1 MEDLSFAIVLT
12 LVAIWLAS
20 WATLSSIIAGFVH
33 ASPQLGA
40 LLGVTLG
47 PFGLLASLTLPRE
60 GLVGR
65 AGETRTTPVVTSPIP
80 PEILDPFA

>member
-12 LVAIWLAS
+12 LVASWISS

-40 LLGVTLG
+40 LLGVALG
-47 PFGLLASLTLPRE
+47 PFGLIAALTLPRE
-60 GLVGR
+60 GLVRGD
-65 AGETRTTPVVTSPIP
+65 GETRTTPIVTSPTP
-80 PEILDPFA
+80 TEILDPFT

>member
-12 LVAIWLAS
+12 LIAIWIAY

-60 GLVGR
+60 GLVEH
-65 AGETRTTPVVTSPIP
+65 AGETGTTPVVTSPISP
-80 PEILDPFA
+80 DILDPFA